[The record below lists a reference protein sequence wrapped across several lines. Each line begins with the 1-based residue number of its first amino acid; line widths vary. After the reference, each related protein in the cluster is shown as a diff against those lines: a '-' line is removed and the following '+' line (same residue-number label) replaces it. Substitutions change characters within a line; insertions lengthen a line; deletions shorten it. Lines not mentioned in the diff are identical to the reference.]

1 MNKLTISQ
9 KIHIPLI
16 VSVLIGFII
25 IMANYFYSVAS
36 MEEETYKK
44 EEKNLRAFFKSALLA
59 KENIG
64 LTNAI
69 NISKNH
75 YVIEALKNNDRDMAI
90 KGLQNVSAE
99 FKAYTNYNNVKIH
112 IHDANLH
119 SYLRA
124 WSPSK
129 FGDDLSGFRKTIVEV
144 KNSKK
149 PLVAIEL
156 GRAGLV
162 LRGISPIIDNGEY
175 LGSVEFMQGL
185 NSIVKSAKED
195 HDYDVII
202 LLDNQYLSTASQ
214 LKEMPKVG
222 NFSLAVREDV
232 ISKAYLKE
240 LSSIDPGKSSLAQIS
255 ENYLNISEPITDFS
269 GNTVGYAVV
278 GEHLKKVNAILE
290 RSESSLIQQIII
302 MGCIDIFILVFLIL
316 VIRYAVT
323 NPIVN
328 LDNIAKELA
337 SGDADLSKRL
347 VITSEDEIGSA
358 ANSFNIFIGKVEA
371 IAKEAQQQAHNAEDS
386 AGEIKR
392 SMKKNE
398 MTLALSDDMIH
409 GSIHNAANLRNS
421 MRTNIE
427 SVNHVNELN
436 NQTGHVITEVQTHTD
451 EIVEG
456 VNNISEMGS
465 DSRSASESLSS
476 NVEDISN
483 VITLIKDISDQ
494 TNLLAL
500 NAAIEAA
507 RAGEHGRGFAVVADE
522 VRKLAERTQKATSEV
537 EANIS
542 ILKQNSISMLEN
554 NEKIETYATEA
565 QEKLDAFSQTLHEMI
580 ANVNKIKMGSELTA
594 QELFTNTAK
603 LDHMILKNNAYSAVL
618 ERKPTS
624 EFNDHHAC
632 NLGKWYANEGKKLFG
647 NTNSYK
653 QIEAPHKKIHE
664 NIFKAMK
671 LISESKVDCSDQ
683 VIALFDDTEK
693 QSAILFDILD
703 QLHQHKH

>member
-1 MNKLTISQ
+1 MKNLTISQ

-16 VSVLIGFII
+16 LSVVFGFII
-25 IMANYFYSVAS
+25 IMANYFYSVSS
-36 MEEETYKK
+36 MKEETYKK
-44 EEKNLRAFFKSALLA
+44 EEKNLRTFFKSALLA

-75 YVIEALKNNDRDMAI
+75 DVIEALKNNNRDIAI
-90 KGLQNVSAE
+90 SGLQNISEE
-99 FKAYTNYNNVKIH
+99 FKAYTNYKNIKIH
-112 IHDANLH
+112 IHDANVH
-119 SYLRA
+119 SFLRA
-124 WSPSK
+124 WKPNK

-144 KNSKK
+144 KTSKK

-162 LRGISPIIDNGEY
+162 LRGVSPIIDNGVY

-185 NSIVKSAKED
+185 NSIVKNAKKE
-195 HDYDVII
+195 HGYDVVI
-202 LLDNQYLSTASQ
+202 LLDNRYLGTASQ

-232 ISKAYLKE
+232 INKAYLKE
-240 LSSIDPGKSSLAQIS
+240 IASINPAQSTTSLLSA
-255 ENYLNISEPITDFS
+255 NYLNVAEPITDFT

-278 GEHLKKVNAILE
+278 GEQLKKVHSILE
-290 RSESSLIQQIII
+290 RSESSLIQQIVI
-302 MGCIDIFILVFLIL
+302 MGLIDIFVLIFLIL

-328 LDNIAKELA
+328 LDTIAKELA
-337 SGDADLSKRL
+337 AGDADLSKRL
-347 VITSEDEIGSA
+347 VITAQDEIGSA
-358 ANSFNIFIGKVEA
+358 ANSFNIFISKVEA
-371 IAKEAQQQAHNAEDS
+371 IANDAQEQARQAKESAEDVKQ
-386 AGEIKR
+386 A
-392 SMKKNE
+392 MKANE
-398 MTLALSDDMIH
+398 TTLTLSDEMIH
-409 GSIHNAANLRNS
+409 GSINNAANLRES
-421 MRTNIE
+421 MRTNVE
-427 SVNHVNELN
+427 SVHHVNELN
-436 NQTGHVITEVQTHTD
+436 DQTGLVIAEVQTHTD
-451 EIVEG
+451 EIVQG
-456 VNNISEMGS
+456 VNNISEMSS

-554 NEKIETYATEA
+554 NEKIDTYAIEA
-565 QEKLDAFSQTLHEMI
+565 QEKLDVFAQTLHDMI
-580 ANVNKIKMGSELTA
+580 TNVNNIKTGSELIT

-603 LDHMILKNNAYSAVL
+603 LDHMILKNSAYSAVL
-618 ERKPTS
+618 ERKPS
-624 EFNDHHAC
+624 SDLNDHHAC
-632 NLGKWYANEGKKLFG
+632 NLGKWYANEGKELFG
-647 NTNSYK
+647 TTGSYK

-664 NIFKAMK
+664 NIIKAMK
-671 LISESKVDCSDQ
+671 LISDTKVDASDQ
-683 VIALFDDTEK
+683 IIALFDDTEK
-693 QSAILFDILD
+693 QSAILFDLLD
-703 QLHQHKH
+703 QLHQNSH